1 MRRGFNFRAV
11 VQNRI
16 GSVIRFAI
24 TSSVAFSTATC
35 SNWLNYQ
42 NYWNRTIFRTQTV
55 DFNILSHTL
64 PTKLSYALQQKK
76 PQELQR
82 TLNSNYGLFGLVIT
96 DCKTKEKECPNQR
109 FWYSSKSEKNWKKQL
124 RKENLSQH
132 PYDLLQNPLPLYTE
146 SEYDSPRAK
155 KQSATGKN
163 NAGDIIGRVYYI
175 RGVPPSFLEDYR
187 HWIQN
192 PLSTS
197 ESHKY
202 YCLTTVLFL
211 LGGCTSFVVLEF
223 IIYRKRKQEENV
235 QQQLRIIRHQLNEQE
250 RQNNIL
256 QAESQQL
263 NEALKNKTIELNRR
277 NEELFFL
284 ETRIADLEEEKT
296 QNDDTIAQLETQ
308 LAKAHGQRESY
319 TNKITELEAQLV
331 QAKQELDD
339 DTIAELEAQLAE
351 LELKIKLDDDTIA
364 QLKAQLV
371 QVESKRKLDD
381 DRIAQLEIK
390 LDEVKQEKEIF
401 TEEYTNLKSQLA
413 EVDTQRKT
421 AEYIANKLENDL
433 KSKTQ
438 EQSSQIELLEKQLTE
453 ERQIQ
458 ERCNFTIIQLRNRL
472 QNYTIQDSLNNIFEE
487 EIKVYIDE
495 IVYQRWLNCRVL
507 TSFDVAS
514 GRQASQ
520 IVDLIII
527 LNSHCVVAIEA
538 KSYTGKIKTDG
549 NPRNNE
555 WFCHP
560 PQNRKRSVKSA
571 SFLNPYCQVC
581 TYAQSISQRLA
592 AYTLDT
598 FYPIK
603 VYGVI
608 VFPQQANI
616 SNIEGELGKHY
627 EITTLYKLEGLLQKI
642 EEKNNSSPITEGR
655 LLSTNQIEDVL
666 RGRFR

>member
-16 GSVIRFAI
+16 GSLIRFAI

-55 DFNILSHTL
+55 DFNILSHSL

-76 PQELQR
+76 PQELQG

-96 DCKTKEKECPNQR
+96 DCKTGEKECPNQR
-109 FWYSSKSEKNWKKQL
+109 FWYSSKSDKNWKKQL
-124 RKENLSQH
+124 RKEDLSQH
-132 PYDLLQNPLPLYTE
+132 PYDLLRNPLPLYTE
-146 SEYDSPRAK
+146 SQYDSPRAN

-163 NAGDIIGRVYYI
+163 NTGEIIGRVYYI
-175 RGVPPSFLEDYR
+175 RGVPPSFLEDYW

-202 YCLTTVLFL
+202 YSLTTVLFI
-211 LGGCTSFVVLEF
+211 LGGFASWVILEF
-223 IIYRKRKQEENV
+223 IIYRRRKQEENA

-250 RQNNIL
+250 RQNNNL

-263 NEALKNKTIELNRR
+263 NDALENKITELNRR

-284 ETRIADLEEEKT
+284 ETRIEDLEEEKT
-296 QNDDTIAQLETQ
+296 QNDDAIAQIETQ

-319 TNKITELEAQLV
+319 TKKITELEAQLV
-331 QAKQELDD
+331 QAKKELDD
-339 DTIAELEAQLAE
+339 DTIAQLEAQLAE
-351 LELKIKLDDDTIA
+351 LELKIKLDDDTTA
-364 QLKAQLV
+364 QLEEQLI
-371 QVESKRKLDD
+371 QVETKRKLDD
-381 DRIAQLEIK
+381 NRIAKLEIQ
-390 LDEVKQEKEIF
+390 LDEVQQDKEIF
-401 TEEYTNLKSQLA
+401 TKEYTILKTQLA
-413 EVDTQRKT
+413 EVDTQRQT
-421 AEYIANKLENDL
+421 AEDIANLLENEL
-433 KSKTQ
+433 ESKKQ
-438 EQSSQIELLEKQLTE
+438 EQSSQIELLERQLAE
-453 ERQIQ
+453 ERQIK
-458 ERCNFTIIQLRNRL
+458 ERAIIQLKTRL
-472 QNYTIQDSLNNIFEE
+472 QKYTIQDAQDNNFEQ

-495 IVYQRWLNCRVL
+495 IASKQWFNCRLL

-571 SFLNPYCQVC
+571 SFLNPYFQVC

-627 EITTLYKLEGLLQKI
+627 EITTLEKLEGLLQKI

-655 LLSTNQIEDVL
+655 LLSTSQIEDVL